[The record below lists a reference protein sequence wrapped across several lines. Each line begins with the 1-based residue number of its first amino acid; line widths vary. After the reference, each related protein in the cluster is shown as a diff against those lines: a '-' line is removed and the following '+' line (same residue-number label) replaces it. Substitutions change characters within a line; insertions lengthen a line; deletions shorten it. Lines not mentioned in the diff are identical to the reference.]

1 MYDLTQADDYE
12 LIAIAGLASFLCG
25 PLAPVGFFV
34 ILIGLYIERRNQRK
48 RKKEREE
55 KFPWTKGRL

>member
-25 PLAPVGFFV
+25 PLAPVGFFIV
-34 ILIGLYIERRNQRK
+34 LIGLYIERRNQRK
-48 RKKEREE
+48 EKRMGREV
-55 KFPWTKGRL
+55 P